1 MIMSLEEKKQEVI
14 EDFSV
19 YDEWLDKYEYLIE
32 LGKTLEAYPEEEKT
46 EDKLIKGCQ
55 SRVWL
60 DYELKDGKLYFRAD
74 SDAIITKGI
83 ISLLLSVYSG
93 RTPSEIAADDFDF
106 VEKIGLKENLSPTRA
121 NGLVSM
127 IDTIKWIAND
137 AAAKEQMAGQAGH
150 DENTQAGHDENTQ
163 AGHDENTQAG
173 HDGAVIPGS
182 TGNPSKDVLSA
193 EDVAA
198 LQPLYADVILAL
210 KQVYD
215 PEIPVN
221 IYDLGLIYELNIDKD
236 RKVSIVM
243 TFTAPNCPMAD
254 EVMHEVEDC
263 VKRVPGVT
271 GCSIELTFEP
281 VWDRSMLS
289 EEARVDLGLD
299 YEEDDYG
306 KLS

>member
-1 MIMSLEEKKQEVI
+1 MTLEEKKQAVI
-14 EDFSV
+14 EEFSM

-32 LGKTLEAYPEEEKT
+32 LGKALEAYPEEEKT

-83 ISLLLSVYSG
+83 ISLLISVYSG
-93 RTPSEIAADDFDF
+93 RTPAEIAADDFGF
-106 VEKIGLKENLSPTRA
+106 VDQIGLKENLSPTRA

-127 IDTIKWIAND
+127 IDTIKWVANEM
-137 AAAKEQMAGQAGH
+137 AEKEKMAGQDGH
-150 DENTQAGHDENTQ
+150 DENTQAGHDEK
-163 AGHDENTQAG
+163 
-173 HDGAVIPGS
+173 S
-182 TGNPSKDVLSA
+182 VLTA

-254 EVMHEVEDC
+254 EVMHEVEES